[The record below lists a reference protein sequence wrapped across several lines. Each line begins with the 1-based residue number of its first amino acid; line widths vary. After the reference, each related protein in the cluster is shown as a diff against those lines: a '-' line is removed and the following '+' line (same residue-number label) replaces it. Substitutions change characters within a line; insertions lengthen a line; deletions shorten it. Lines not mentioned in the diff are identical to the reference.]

1 MHNHTR
7 IAFLSLAIAISLGAA
22 PDAHATISDDTLF
35 YGTAAAVSAIVTGG
49 LAYLGYCSYE
59 NHQAQEARKILDEI
73 AKEIAYSQ
81 RNIELMSTDRII
93 QLFYNRITDYKN
105 TLSDTRTAIRKIQK
119 MITTAQHYVGKYTD
133 DNTYENRQI
142 AERAHRALP
151 SLHLILKDAQDCENI
166 LVKHENLVKLSS
178 EIELAA
184 TYKNLSEYSVSAHT
198 ARTWYPESQWAL
210 IDWYQDL
217 KTRKLSLE
225 QVYQAC
231 VRELYFSDR
240 AQILMSQAHSL
251 INQLNVLANAIV
263 SLDEYQQQMH
273 YKKAY
278 ELEQER
284 LLQERLRAQAALRE
298 AETARQQA
306 ENQRT
311 ELALEREKL
320 EHKKEK
326 LGHQQRQELAKL
338 RQKIRSIETQLAERI
353 YFDGTPFMLER
364 EKIELER
371 RARELQVELY
381 GIFGFWL

>member
-7 IAFLSLAIAISLGAA
+7 IAFLSLAIAIGLGAA
-22 PDAHATISDDTLF
+22 PHAQATMPDDTVF
-35 YGTAAAVSAIVTGG
+35 YGTAAAVGAIVTGG

-59 NHQAQEARKILDEI
+59 NHQAQQARTTLDEM
-73 AKEIAYSQ
+73 AQEIAYRQ
-81 RNIELMSTDRII
+81 RSIELLSTDRLM

-105 TLSDTRTAIRKIQK
+105 TLSDTRTAIRKIEK
-119 MITTAQHYVGKYTD
+119 MINTAQHYVSKYTH

-151 SLHLILKDAQDCENI
+151 SLHMILKNAQDCEHI
-166 LVKHENLVKLSS
+166 LVKHEKLVKLSS
-178 EIELAA
+178 EVELAA
-184 TYKNLSEYSVSAHT
+184 AYKNLSEYSVSAHT

-225 QVYQAC
+225 QAYQAC
-231 VRELYFSDR
+231 VHELYLSDR
-240 AQILMSQAHSL
+240 AQTLILQAHSL
-251 INQLNVLANAIV
+251 ITQLNILANAIV

-273 YKKAY
+273 YKNAY

-284 LLQERLRAQAALRE
+284 LHQERLRVQTALRE
-298 AETARQQA
+298 AEAARQQA
-306 ENQRT
+306 ENQRK

-338 RQKIRSIETQLAERI
+338 RQKLRNIERQLAERT
-353 YFDGTPFMLER
+353 YFADTPFMLER